1 MSMKQNSELATFKSL
16 RLRLDNEPSLTVP
29 LGSDVVRLLLKN
41 DHNAF
46 ILVGNFNKFECWTCV
61 VNMFSVRRSG

>member
-1 MSMKQNSELATFKSL
+1 MSIKQNSELPVFKLL
-16 RLRLDNEPSLTVP
+16 RIRLDNEPSLTVP

-46 ILVGNFNKFECWTCV
+46 ILVGNFKFEFWTVV
-61 VNMFSVRRSG
+61 VNIFSVRRSG